1 LFKLIARI
9 LSFLWEQFLLVVGV
23 FIPDLHWLSFT
34 ISISLSFGI
43 DIAALSIAL
52 AAALSPSEKKAL
64 QIYLLIMLSA

>member
-1 LFKLIARI
+1 M
-9 LSFLWEQFLLVVGV
+9 VGV
-23 FIPDLHWLSFT
+23 FIPDLHWLSFA
-34 ISISLSFGI
+34 IPISLSFGI

>member
-1 LFKLIARI
+1 MGEI
-9 LSFLWEQFLLVVGV
+9 LLVVGV

-52 AAALSPSEKKAL
+52 AAMLNPSAQKAL
-64 QIYLLIMLSA
+64 QTYSLIILIA